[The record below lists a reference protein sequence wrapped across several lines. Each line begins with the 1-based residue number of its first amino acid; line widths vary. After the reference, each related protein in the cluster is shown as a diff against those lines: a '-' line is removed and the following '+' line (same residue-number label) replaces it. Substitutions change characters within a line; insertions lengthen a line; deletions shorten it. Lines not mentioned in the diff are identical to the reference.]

1 MLAHLKI
8 TKHAKIQIY
17 HHKNLKNL
25 SRLIIEQKRQV
36 SKVLLDGLYD
46 PDCPLS
52 MLLGVR
58 TEIIGEIVW
67 KEMLVKNWEIYSGK
81 KISIWKKVPRCWPF
95 GTGRSSPVNRQ
106 QPFLS

>member
-1 MLAHLKI
+1 M
-8 TKHAKIQIY
+8 
-17 HHKNLKNL
+17 
-25 SRLIIEQKRQV
+25 IIEQKRQV

-52 MLLGVR
+52 MLRGVR

-81 KISIWKKVPRCWPF
+81 RIAFWKKKVPRCWPF
-95 GTGRSSPVNRQ
+95 GRSSPVNKKTAEKMI
-106 QPFLS
+106 FSF

>member
-52 MLLGVR
+52 MLRGVR
-58 TEIIGEIVW
+58 TEVIGEIVW
-67 KEMLVKNWEIYSGK
+67 KRMLVWDWQSFHG
-81 KISIWKKVPRCWPF
+81 
-95 GTGRSSPVNRQ
+95 Q
-106 QPFLS
+106 